1 MIPIINATFIPN
13 TYIVRIKKKIHSNKK
28 LKNIKVYIG
37 PPNNSL
43 GLQKINTQSPSNQS
57 NILSPYNFF

>member
-13 TYIVRIKKKIHSNKK
+13 TYIVRIKKKIHCNKK